1 MGLGAIT
8 DALLYQFRFCGI
20 YCDLVILP
28 NCTSYIIIIF
38 WVAEET
44 EVNLKP
50 FEAGKPEITSQNQH
64 EWLTQLLR
72 KLKTEKKIQKW
83 LE

>member
-1 MGLGAIT
+1 MGLDAIT
-8 DALLYQFRFCGI
+8 DALLYKFRFCGI
-20 YCDLVILP
+20 CCNLFILP
-28 NCTSYIIIIF
+28 NCTSYIIITF

-44 EVNLKP
+44 EVKLKP

-64 EWLTQLLR
+64 EWLTQLLP